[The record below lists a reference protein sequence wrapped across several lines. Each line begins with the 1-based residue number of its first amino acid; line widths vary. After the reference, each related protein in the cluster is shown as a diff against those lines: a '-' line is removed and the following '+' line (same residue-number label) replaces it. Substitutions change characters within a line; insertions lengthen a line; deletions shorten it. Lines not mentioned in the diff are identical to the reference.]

1 MWMRVTLNETD
12 ADISVEPKSEY
23 VGQRGGYVVR
33 LGSNTKIDLTYP
45 QARELFLSLQDA
57 LTLGAE
63 E

>member
-33 LGSNTKIDLTYP
+33 LGSNTKIDLTYL